1 MSDYPRA
8 VKSNTK
14 APDYRIGCK
23 LWKYAGLSGV
33 FSLKDEDNEDNTHIK
48 QGRVFI
54 HLHTHGIRIYSG
66 FFKSFNLHYS
76 FIDSIKYVQP
86 ELIKD
91 IIKEGIKSML
101 TSGGSLLDGAQGM
114 VGGAIDSQ
122 SAIRIQYRD
131 PDTGDKTKILIH
143 TKSRGPI
150 DSFIE
155 NYNKEIEITKRT
167 NRSPNVIIGTLKAL
181 GKTILIIA
189 GILFALIIAFII
201 LFIVHLSNTEPVH
214 PPQEDLSQPTED
226 LSSEPIPIP
235 SETSQNDNGWNIIG
249 DTNCQITSS
258 SGTLTL
264 IKDQNALELQ
274 SKAIYEGI
282 NIVSIVFDHNKPF
295 ETKCTS
301 LGSSKIRIAAD
312 KAFIKKMK
320 NGTNMKVII
329 PSTENE
335 DKTLRFSL
343 MGFSNACKT
352 SIN

>member
-143 TKSRGPI
+143 TKSR
-150 DSFIE
+150 
-155 NYNKEIEITKRT
+155 
-167 NRSPNVIIGTLKAL
+167 
-181 GKTILIIA
+181 
-189 GILFALIIAFII
+189 
-201 LFIVHLSNTEPVH
+201 
-214 PPQEDLSQPTED
+214 
-226 LSSEPIPIP
+226 
-235 SETSQNDNGWNIIG
+235 
-249 DTNCQITSS
+249 
-258 SGTLTL
+258 
-264 IKDQNALELQ
+264 
-274 SKAIYEGI
+274 
-282 NIVSIVFDHNKPF
+282 VF
-295 ETKCTS
+295 
-301 LGSSKIRIAAD
+301 
-312 KAFIKKMK
+312 
-320 NGTNMKVII
+320 
-329 PSTENE
+329 
-335 DKTLRFSL
+335 
-343 MGFSNACKT
+343 
-352 SIN
+352 